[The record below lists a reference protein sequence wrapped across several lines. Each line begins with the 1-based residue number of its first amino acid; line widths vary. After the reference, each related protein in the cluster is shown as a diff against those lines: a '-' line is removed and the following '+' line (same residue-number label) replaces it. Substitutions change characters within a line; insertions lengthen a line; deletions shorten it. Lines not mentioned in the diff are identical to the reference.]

1 MASTKKL
8 SFLDQYLTLW
18 IFLAMGI
25 GVGIGYLFP
34 SFSNFINSFSSG
46 STNIPIAVGLILM
59 MYPPLAKVNYSL
71 LPRIFRN
78 VKVLSISLLLN
89 WVIGPVLM
97 FALALIFLQDYP
109 EYMVGLIL
117 IGLAR
122 CIAMVLVWNDLA
134 EGSSEYGAGLVAL
147 NSIFQVFA
155 YSFYAW
161 IFITI
166 LPPFFGFDGAIV
178 DISIVTIAESVA
190 IYLGIPFLMG
200 ILSRVI
206 LVSAKGEGW
215 YTKKF
220 IPAISPITL
229 IALLFT
235 IVVMFSLKGEMIVEI
250 PMDVVLIAIPL
261 LIYFAIMF
269 LIGFFVTKATGAEYD
284 KNAAVAFT
292 AAGNNFE
299 LAIAVAIAVFGLNSG
314 QAFAGVIGPLVEVP
328 ALILLVRVSFW
339 LREKYYPKK
348 SVIHNG

>member
-1 MASTKKL
+1 VSKNRKRL
-8 SFLDQYLTLW
+8 NFLDNYLTLW
-18 IFLAMGI
+18 IFAAMAI
-25 GVGIGYLFP
+25 GVALGYIFP
-34 SFSNFINSFSSG
+34 SIPNYVNGLSSG
-46 STNIPIAVGLILM
+46 TTNIPIAIGLILM
-59 MYPPLAKVNYSL
+59 MYPPLAKVNYGL
-71 LPRIFRN
+71 LPKVFKN
-78 VKVLSISLLLN
+78 VKILTISLLLN

-97 FALALIFLQDYP
+97 FLLAITFLRDYP

-166 LPPFFGFDGAIV
+166 LPPIFGFEGAIV
-178 DISIVTIAESVA
+178 DISIMTIAESVA

-200 ILSRVI
+200 VISR
-206 LVSAKGEGW
+206 LVLVRIKGEDW
-215 YTKKF
+215 YNNKF
-220 IPAISPITL
+220 IPTISPLTL

-235 IVVMFSLKGEMIVEI
+235 IVVMFSLKGELIVNI
-250 PMDVVLIAIPL
+250 PMDVVIIAIPL
-261 LIYFAIMF
+261 LVYFAIMF
-269 LIGFFVTKATGAEYD
+269 FIGFFISKAMGAEYD
-284 KNAAVAFT
+284 KNAAISFT

-339 LREKYYPKK
+339 LRDKYYP
-348 SVIHNG
+348 GAMQPER